1 METKGKGDFF
11 EVVLTFDDNGELVK
25 VEPSKN
31 TEGYKVEEIKS
42 LEGLKFYS
50 STVLLY
56 GHGSPGYVI
65 YKTSTGYIKVT
76 KPQ

>member
-11 EVVLTFDDNGELVK
+11 EVVLTFGDNGELVK

-31 TEGYKVEEIKS
+31 TEGYKVEEIES

-50 STVLLY
+50 ANVLLY

-65 YKTSTGYIKVT
+65 YKTSTGYIKVA